1 MTQEHSLFLS
11 MRKIHDLVVQSANVN
26 LKSYDLT
33 VSQMLLLCYCLNFGD
48 EFVYQRELERYFDL
62 SHVTVIGLLKRLS
75 ENNFVRIEISETDRR
90 QRKVFLTERAYSIAA
105 DIERQITEF
114 EQMLT
119 DTLSENEIQSM
130 QKYLDIVY
138 HNLISQNEK
147 QKGSRT

>member
-1 MTQEHSLFLS
+1 MTQEHSLFLTV
-11 MRKIHDLVVQSANVN
+11 RKIHDLVVQRANVN

-75 ENNFVRIEISETDRR
+75 ENNYVRIEISETDRR

-138 HNLISQNEK
+138 HNLISQNKK

>member
-1 MTQEHSLFLS
+1 MTQEHALFLS
-11 MRKIHDLVVQSANVN
+11 VRKIHDLVVQRANVN

-48 EFVYQRELERYFDL
+48 EFVYQRELEHYFDL
-62 SHVTVIGLLKRLS
+62 SHVTVIGLLKWLS
-75 ENNFVRIEISETDRR
+75 ENNYVRIEISETDRR

-138 HNLISQNEK
+138 HNLISQNKK

>member
-1 MTQEHSLFLS
+1 MTQEHSLFLTV
-11 MRKIHDLVVQSANVN
+11 RKIHDLVVQRANVH

-75 ENNFVRIEISETDRR
+75 ENNYVRIEISETDRR

-138 HNLISQNEK
+138 HNLISQNKK

>member
-1 MTQEHSLFLS
+1 MTQEHVLFLS
-11 MRKIHDLVVQSANVN
+11 VRKIHDLVVQRANVN

-75 ENNFVRIEISETDRR
+75 ENNYVRIEISETDRR

-138 HNLISQNEK
+138 HNLISQNKK

>member
-11 MRKIHDLVVQSANVN
+11 VRKIHDLVVQRANVN

-75 ENNFVRIEISETDRR
+75 ENNYVRIEISETDRR

-138 HNLISQNEK
+138 HNLISQSEK

>member
-1 MTQEHSLFLS
+1 MAQEHSLFLS
-11 MRKIHDLVVQSANVN
+11 VRKIHDLVIQRANVN

-75 ENNFVRIEISETDRR
+75 ENNYVRIEISETDRR

-138 HNLISQNEK
+138 HNLISQNKK

>member
-11 MRKIHDLVVQSANVN
+11 VRKIHDLVVQRANVN
-26 LKSYDLT
+26 LKRYDLT

-75 ENNFVRIEISETDRR
+75 ENNYVRIEISETDRR

-138 HNLISQNEK
+138 HNLISQNKK

>member
-11 MRKIHDLVVQSANVN
+11 VRKIHDLVIQRANVN

-75 ENNFVRIEISETDRR
+75 ENNYVRIEISETDRR

-130 QKYLDIVY
+130 QKYLDIVD
-138 HNLISQNEK
+138 HNLISQNK
-147 QKGSRT
+147 LQKGSST

>member
-11 MRKIHDLVVQSANVN
+11 VRKIHDLVVQRANVN

-75 ENNFVRIEISETDRR
+75 ENNYVRIEISETDRR

-138 HNLISQNEK
+138 HNLISQNKK

>member
-11 MRKIHDLVVQSANVN
+11 VRKIHDLVVQRANVN

-75 ENNFVRIEISETDRR
+75 ENNYVRIEISETDRR

-119 DTLSENEIQSM
+119 DTLSENEIRSM

>member
-11 MRKIHDLVVQSANVN
+11 VRKIHDLVVQSANVN

-75 ENNFVRIEISETDRR
+75 ENNYVRIEISETDRR

-138 HNLISQNEK
+138 HNLISQSEK

>member
-11 MRKIHDLVVQSANVN
+11 VRKIHDLVIQRANVN

-75 ENNFVRIEISETDRR
+75 ENNYVRIEISETDRR

-138 HNLISQNEK
+138 HNLISQNKK

>member
-11 MRKIHDLVVQSANVN
+11 VRKIHDLVIQRANVN

-75 ENNFVRIEISETDRR
+75 ENNYVRIEISETDRR

-105 DIERQITEF
+105 DIEHQITEF

-138 HNLISQNEK
+138 HNLISQNKK